1 VESTEER
8 IVDLANSPFFG
19 LLRTRLD
26 QLSERQRLIAENI
39 ANASTPGY
47 RPRDV
52 DTSGFEA
59 MVAARANASGATHMT
74 RTNARHMTPG
84 GGSTAAPI
92 VSRPDSETTIDGNQV
107 VLEEQMARAAE
118 TRMQFE
124 TGIALY
130 QKGLQLVRMAVKPP
144 GR

>member
-1 VESTEER
+1 
-8 IVDLANSPFFG
+8 VDLANTPFFG
-19 LLRTRLD
+19 MLRQRLD
-26 QLSERQRLIAENI
+26 QLSQRQQLIAENI

-52 DTSGFEA
+52 DTAAFERMLSSSTNGGGITLA
-59 MVAARANASGATHMT
+59 
-74 RTNARHMTPG
+74 RTNAGHMGAG
-84 GGSTAAPI
+84 GASNGGVAVVT
-92 VSRPDSETTIDGNQV
+92 RNDSETTIDGNAV

-130 QKGLQLVRMAVKPP
+130 QKGLELMRMAARAP

>member
-1 VESTEER
+1 
-8 IVDLANSPFFG
+8 
-19 LLRTRLD
+19 
-26 QLSERQRLIAENI
+26 LSERQQLISENI

-52 DTSGFEA
+52 DTSGFERMLA
-59 MVAARANASGATHMT
+59 SAAGGRGLTMT
-74 RTNARHMTPG
+74 RTHAGHMSG
-84 GGSTAAPI
+84 GGAGAVNVVT
-92 VSRPDSETTIDGNQV
+92 RDDSETTIDGNAV

-118 TRMQFE
+118 TRMAFE

-130 QKGLQLVRMAVKPP
+130 QKGLELVRMAARAP

>member
-1 VESTEER
+1 M
-8 IVDLANSPFFG
+8 DLANTPFFG
-19 LLRTRLD
+19 LLRQRLD
-26 QLSERQRLIAENI
+26 QLSQRQQLIAENI

-47 RPRDV
+47 RPRDL
-52 DTSGFEA
+52 DTAAFER
-59 MVAARANASGATHMT
+59 MLSSQASGGGGGITLA
-74 RTNARHMTPG
+74 RTNSGHMGAG
-84 GGSTAAPI
+84 GAPHGGAAVI
-92 VSRPDSETTIDGNQV
+92 TRDDSETTIDGNAV

-130 QKGLQLVRMAVKPP
+130 QKGLELMRMAARAP

>member
-1 VESTEER
+1 M
-8 IVDLANSPFFG
+8 DLANTPFFG

-47 RPRDV
+47 RPRDL
-52 DTSGFEA
+52 DTTGFEHMLA
-59 MVAARANASGATHMT
+59 QQSGGGGGGGLMMT
-74 RTNARHMTPG
+74 RTSPAHMAPG
-84 GGSTAAPI
+84 GATNAQAHI
-92 VSRPDSETTIDGNQV
+92 VTRNDSETTIDGNAV
-107 VLEEQMARAAE
+107 ILEDEMAKAAE

-130 QKGLQLVRMAVKPP
+130 QKGLELVRMAARAP

>member
-1 VESTEER
+1 M
-8 IVDLANSPFFG
+8 DLANSSFFG

-26 QLSERQRLIAENI
+26 QLSERQRLISENI

-47 RPRDV
+47 RPRDL
-52 DTSGFEA
+52 DTSAFER
-59 MVAARANASGATHMT
+59 MVQGDTGGALQMT
-74 RTNARHMTPG
+74 RTSAMHLNPAG
-84 GGSTAAPI
+84 QTAEANI
-92 VSRPDSETTIDGNQV
+92 ITRDDSETTIDGNAV
-107 VLEEQMARAAE
+107 VLEDQMSRAAE

-130 QKGLQLVRMAVKPP
+130 QKGLALVRMAIRAP

>member
-1 VESTEER
+1 M
-8 IVDLANSPFFG
+8 DLANTPFFG
-19 LLRTRLD
+19 MLRARLD
-26 QLSERQRLIAENI
+26 QLSERQRLISENI

-52 DTSGFEA
+52 DTAGFERMLA
-59 MVAARANASGATHMT
+59 SAAGGRGSVTLA
-74 RTNARHMTPG
+74 RTNSMHMAPG
-84 GGSTAAPI
+84 GGAAQTQI
-92 VSRPDSETTIDGNQV
+92 VTRDDSETTIDGNAV

-118 TRMQFE
+118 TRLQFE

-130 QKGLQLVRMAVKPP
+130 QKGLELVRLAARAP

>member
-1 VESTEER
+1 M
-8 IVDLANSPFFG
+8 DLANTPFFG
-19 LLRTRLD
+19 LLRARLD
-26 QLSERQRLIAENI
+26 QLSERQRLISENI

-52 DTSGFEA
+52 DTSGFERMLA
-59 MVAARANASGATHMT
+59 SAANRDSGAVVVARTNPGHMT
-74 RTNARHMTPG
+74 SG
-84 GGSTAAPI
+84 GGSGR
-92 VSRPDSETTIDGNQV
+92 VSVVTRNDSETTMDGNSV

-118 TRMQFE
+118 TRMAFE

-130 QKGLQLVRMAVKPP
+130 QKGLDLVRLAARPP

>member
-1 VESTEER
+1 M
-8 IVDLANSPFFG
+8 DLANTPFFG
-19 LLRTRLD
+19 LLRARLD
-26 QLSERQRLIAENI
+26 QLSERQRLISENI

-52 DTSGFEA
+52 DASGFER
-59 MVAARANASGATHMT
+59 MVASAAGRGSGLTMSRTQSGHMQPGGGSGATHVVT
-74 RTNARHMTPG
+74 RD
-84 GGSTAAPI
+84 
-92 VSRPDSETTIDGNQV
+92 DSETTIDGNAV

-118 TRMQFE
+118 TRMEFE

-130 QKGLQLVRMAVKPP
+130 QKGLELVRLAARAP

>member
-1 VESTEER
+1 M
-8 IVDLANSPFFG
+8 DLANTPFFG
-19 LLRTRLD
+19 LLRARLD
-26 QLSERQRLIAENI
+26 QLSERQQLIAENI

-52 DTSGFEA
+52 DTAGFERMLA
-59 MVAARANASGATHMT
+59 SAAGGRGLGMS
-74 RTNARHMTPG
+74 RTNAMHMAPS
-84 GGSTAAPI
+84 GGSGEVRVVT
-92 VSRPDSETTIDGNQV
+92 RDDSETTIDGNAV

-130 QKGLQLVRMAVKPP
+130 QKGLELVRMAARAP

>member
-1 VESTEER
+1 M
-8 IVDLANSPFFG
+8 DLANSSFFG
-19 LLRTRLD
+19 LLRQRLD
-26 QLSERQRLIAENI
+26 HLSQRQQLISENI

-52 DTSGFEA
+52 DSGAFER
-59 MVAARANASGATHMT
+59 MLAARASGGGLAMS
-74 RTNARHMTPG
+74 RTNAGHMSPG
-84 GGSTAAPI
+84 GGGGDVQVIT
-92 VSRPDSETTIDGNQV
+92 RDDSETTIDGNAV

-124 TGIALY
+124 TGLALY
-130 QKGLQLVRMAVKPP
+130 QKGLDLIRMAARAP

>member
-1 VESTEER
+1 M
-8 IVDLANSPFFG
+8 DLANTPFFG

-26 QLSERQRLIAENI
+26 QLSQRQRLISENI

-47 RPRDV
+47 RPRDL
-52 DTSGFEA
+52 DTSAFEH
-59 MVAARANASGATHMT
+59 MVASSGSDGLPMVRTHRAHLSA
-74 RTNARHMTPG
+74 G
-84 GGSTAAPI
+84 GGGGAPQI
-92 VSRPDSETTIDGNQV
+92 VTRDDSETTIDGNAV
-107 VLEEQMARAAE
+107 VLEDEMARASE

-130 QKGLQLVRMAVKPP
+130 QKGLQLVRMAVRAP

>member
-1 VESTEER
+1 M
-8 IVDLANSPFFG
+8 DLANTPFFG
-19 LLRTRLD
+19 LLRARLD
-26 QLSERQRLIAENI
+26 QLSDRQRLISENI

-47 RPRDV
+47 RPRDI
-52 DTSGFEA
+52 DTSGFER
-59 MVAARANASGATHMT
+59 VLASHAGNGGLTMS
-74 RTNARHMTPG
+74 RTNGGHMSPG
-84 GGSTAAPI
+84 GGGGRVNVITSD
-92 VSRPDSETTIDGNQV
+92 DSETTIDGNAV

-130 QKGLQLVRMAVKPP
+130 QKGLDLLKLAARAP